1 MARND
6 AGGGRATAPLGF
18 VGAGSMGGPIAA
30 NLLKRGHPLL
40 VCDSDQAA
48 TQRLVA
54 AGAEAASSP
63 GAVAARA
70 GIVFLCLPT
79 LEAIREVALG
89 REGLS
94 QGTAIKTCVNLSTT
108 GPSFVQELAQGLAQA
123 GITLM
128 DCPITGGAAAAR
140 DGSLSITVS
149 GKKSGYEWIKPLLDC
164 VAAHLFYVGAEPG
177 QAQIMKLLNNMLSFA
192 AFVASCEAFALGV
205 KAGLDP
211 DAMVAI
217 INTGTGR
224 NSATT
229 DKFPNNILPRTFD
242 YGAKLMISF
251 KDISLCLD
259 EAERLGVPM
268 WLAPVVKQVIGF
280 ALAQDGGGNDVT
292 TLVKHYEK
300 WCGIEIAGAAARGR
314 TPQH

>member
-1 MARND
+1 MSV
-6 AGGGRATAPLGF
+6 PIGF
-18 VGAGSMGGPIAA
+18 IGVGSMGDPIAR
-30 NLLKRGHPLL
+30 NLLKRGHALL
-40 VCDSDQAA
+40 VHDINGAA
-48 TQRLVA
+48 VQSLVA
-54 AGAEAASSP
+54 VGAAAASSP
-63 GAVAARA
+63 REVASRA
-70 GIVFLCLPT
+70 EVVFLCLPT
-79 LEAIREVALG
+79 LEAIREATLG
-89 REGLS
+89 DEGLRH
-94 QGTAIKTCVNLSTT
+94 GGRTRTCVNCSTA
-108 GPSFVQELAQGLAQA
+108 GPGLVREIAQGLLPA

-128 DCPITGGAAAAR
+128 DCPITGGAEAAR
-140 DGSLSITVS
+140 DASLSIAVS
-149 GKKSGYEWIKPLLDC
+149 GDRTTFDSIKPLLDC
-164 VAAHLFYVGAEPG
+164 MAAHVFYVGAEPG

-217 INTGTGR
+217 VNAGTGR

-229 DKFPNNILPRTFD
+229 HKFPNNILPRTFD

-268 WLAPVVKQVIGF
+268 WIAPVVKQVI
-280 ALAQDGGGNDVT
+280 AYAVAQDGGGNDVT

-300 WCGIEIAGAAARGR
+300 WSGIEIAGAAARRR
-314 TPQH
+314 TRQE